1 MDSFCAPPS
10 LLPSIPSNCAPDL
23 DWTAVLDPASPSGA
37 VVPPL
42 REPETSTLVPR
53 QPGTAAGA
61 EDPFPPLADSL
72 PALLLAAP
80 EKMEARAAA
89 TAAQLLEGANRV
101 AVRSKLEL
109 RRELKHDLSLHKG
122 AYTLKERS
130 IMRSRREA
138 AVSRHNK
145 LAYTRQLEVIV
156 QRLVHEC
163 FILAAKPETG
173 GVAGYADD
181 T

>member
-1 MDSFCAPPS
+1 M
-10 LLPSIPSNCAPDL
+10 
-23 DWTAVLDPASPSGA
+23 AVLDPVSPSDA
-37 VVPPL
+37 VVPPR
-42 REPETSTLVPR
+42 REPETSSLVPR

-61 EDPFPPLADSL
+61 EGTFPLLADSL
-72 PALLLAAP
+72 PALLLAAA
-80 EKMEARAAA
+80 ETVEARAAV

-101 AVRSKLEL
+101 AARSKLEL

-145 LAYTRQLEVIV
+145 LAYTRQLEVVV
-156 QRLVHEC
+156 QRLVHEYY
-163 FILAAKPETG
+163 ILAAKTETCG
-173 GVAGYADD
+173 AAEYAEA